1 MAGGRSAGAHPST
14 VAPDQ
19 LNEHRNVARACDEG
33 PCLHGFGSRAIQ
45 KGWTRIYI
53 SLSTAPLR
61 DRSGTI
67 FGLMGLWPK
76 SQRKHAEA
84 ELNHSNDQLRALAKR
99 LESVRECESSRIAR
113 EIHDELGQS
122 LTSVKFDLAWVSRH
136 LASSDSEDT
145 RAEMHGKL
153 HALMQA
159 VETIIQSVREIATTL
174 RPRVLDELGLSAAI
188 DWQTRDFEKR
198 TGIRCQCSLPT
209 EPIPVGPDQATTL
222 FRIFQEI

>member
-1 MAGGRSAGAHPST
+1 M
-14 VAPDQ
+14 
-19 LNEHRNVARACDEG
+19 
-33 PCLHGFGSRAIQ
+33 
-45 KGWTRIYI
+45 
-53 SLSTAPLR
+53 
-61 DRSGTI
+61 
-67 FGLMGLWPK
+67 
-76 SQRKHAEA
+76 
-84 ELNHSNDQLRALAKR
+84 
-99 LESVRECESSRIAR
+99 
-113 EIHDELGQS
+113 
-122 LTSVKFDLAWVSRH
+122 KFDLAWVSRH

-222 FRIFQEI
+222 FRIFQEILTNVTRHAQATSVRVRLTISGDSILLEVCDNGRGITEQELSSGRHWG